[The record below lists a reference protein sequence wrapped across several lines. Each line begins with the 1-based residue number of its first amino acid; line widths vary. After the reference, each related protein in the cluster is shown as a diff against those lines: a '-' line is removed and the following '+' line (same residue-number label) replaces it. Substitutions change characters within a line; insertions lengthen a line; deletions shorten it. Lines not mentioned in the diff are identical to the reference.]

1 MYRNGVPL
9 EAMASIYT
17 ATDVLLAASM
27 GEGFGLPTMEAQACA
42 TRVIVSDFAASAE
55 LVGDGWRIDGQ
66 PQWDAP
72 QKAWF
77 HVPNVES
84 IVNALEEAYQ
94 QGRIRS
100 QKAQDFAAAYEADR
114 VWAEHWRPILAKY

>member
-1 MYRNGVPL
+1 
-9 EAMASIYT
+9 
-17 ATDVLLAASM
+17 M